1 LSSPASGT
9 AEQQKP
15 AKNADFLQPNGV
27 PCGIPYEITKKGEIT
42 MKRIIPIALVFL
54 LAVAMAFGCS
64 GKAAAPENGVYYS
77 SQAKAD
83 YAYDEPEAPMEMDTA
98 YGYEGNTAAPA
109 SNLST
114 ALSNRKII
122 RNADM
127 SVETLV
133 FDTFVEQLT
142 GSVEGFG
149 GYIESSSVG
158 TRSYRSDHPLRY
170 ARYTVRIPADR
181 LDEFL
186 NTVSGLGNVTSV
198 STGLRDVTTN
208 YVDSEKHLEALRTEQ
223 TALLEILSKA
233 TTVED
238 IITVQ
243 DRLTYVSYEIESY
256 EAILRTYDDQI
267 ALSSVNLT
275 VNEVEKETPVEK
287 ETFGQEVSRRFKES
301 LSDIGDS
308 CKNCAAGFLGNSPMI
323 IVTLLILGLIALVV
337 ILIIKG
343 VRKHYA
349 KKRAKAQ
356 KPAAP
361 APAEKPNGENK

>member
-1 LSSPASGT
+1 M
-9 AEQQKP
+9 
-15 AKNADFLQPNGV
+15 
-27 PCGIPYEITKKGEIT
+27 KK
-42 MKRIIPIALVFL
+42 IIPIALVIL
-54 LAVAMAFGCS
+54 LLCAVFGCATKS
-64 GKAAAPENGVYYS
+64 ADSYYANTAPQYGEAAY
-77 SQAKAD
+77 
-83 YAYDEPEAPMEMDTA
+83 EPEMPMEAAEDEAA
-98 YGYEGNTAAPA
+98 YGYREESKTMSGQAP
-109 SNLST
+109 

-122 RNADM
+122 RNADLT
-127 SVETLV
+127 VETLA
-133 FDTFVEQLT
+133 FDTFVDQLAASV
-142 GSVEGFG
+142 GSFG
-149 GYIESSSVG
+149 GYVESSSVG
-158 TRSYRSDHPLRY
+158 NRGYRNGQQLRY
-170 ARYTVRIPADR
+170 ARYTIRIPAEQ
-181 LDEFL
+181 LDTFL
-186 NTVSGLGNVTSV
+186 NTVSDLGNVTALN
-198 STGLRDVTTN
+198 TGLRDVTTN
-208 YVDSEKHLEALRTEQ
+208 YVDSEKHLESLRIEQQALM
-223 TALLEILSKA
+223 EILAKA

-243 DRLTYVSYEIESY
+243 DRLTYVRYEIESY

>member
-1 LSSPASGT
+1 
-9 AEQQKP
+9 
-15 AKNADFLQPNGV
+15 
-27 PCGIPYEITKKGEIT
+27 
-42 MKRIIPIALVFL
+42 
-54 LAVAMAFGCS
+54 
-64 GKAAAPENGVYYS
+64 
-77 SQAKAD
+77 
-83 YAYDEPEAPMEMDTA
+83 MEMADTA
-98 YGYEGNTAAPA
+98 YGYEGNTAAAPA
-109 SNLST
+109 PNPST

-198 STGLRDVTTN
+198 STGLRDVTTS
-208 YVDSEKHLEALRTEQ
+208 YVDSEKHLESLRVEQ
-223 TALLEILSKA
+223 EALLEILAKA

-243 DRLTYVSYEIESY
+243 DRLTYVRYQIESY

-287 ETFGQEVSRRFKES
+287 ETFGQEVSRRFNES
-301 LSDIGDS
+301 LESVGNGFKS
-308 CKNCAAGFLGNSPMI
+308 FAAWFLGNAPEIVVVLLFFGAQALI
-323 IVTLLILGLIALVV
+323 IVLIV
-337 ILIIKG
+337 KG
-343 VRKHYA
+343 A
-349 KKRAKAQ
+349 KKRAAKKRQKAQ
-356 KPAAP
+356 NNIPK
-361 APAEKPNGENK
+361 E

>member
-1 LSSPASGT
+1 M
-9 AEQQKP
+9 
-15 AKNADFLQPNGV
+15 
-27 PCGIPYEITKKGEIT
+27 KK
-42 MKRIIPIALVFL
+42 IIPVALAIL
-54 LAVAMAFGCS
+54 LLLCTAFGCS
-64 GKAAAPENGVYYS
+64 AKSDAQSPSMDYNGYAEYETDAAYAPAATEQKS
-77 SQAKAD
+77 
-83 YAYDEPEAPMEMDTA
+83 E
-98 YGYEGNTAAPA
+98 YGYTNDNASAPNPSQVLA
-109 SNLST
+109 
-114 ALSNRKII
+114 NRKII

-127 SVETLV
+127 NVETLS
-133 FDTFVEQLT
+133 FDAFLDELS
-142 GSVEGFG
+142 GALSGFG
-149 GYIESSSVG
+149 GYIESSSIG
-158 TRSYRSDHPLRY
+158 NRGYRNGQQLRY
-170 ARYTVRIPADR
+170 AHYTIRVSADR

-186 NTVSGLGNVTSV
+186 NAVSGLGNVTSV
-198 STGLRDVTTN
+198 NTSLRDVTTN
-208 YVDSEKHLEALRTEQ
+208 YVDSEKHLESLRVEQ
-223 TALLEILSKA
+223 QALLEILAKA
-233 TTVED
+233 ETVED

-243 DRLTYVSYEIESY
+243 DRLTQVRYEIESY

-267 ALSSVNLT
+267 ALST
-275 VNEVEKETPVEK
+275 VSLNINEVEKETPVEK